1 VGNGS
6 QSGASLDAIVKWLPT
21 PTTSDGTGGPGR
33 STKRAGGLNLRTA
46 VWELPEADGV
56 VQDWLDYEPAVR
68 RQEYLS
74 GRLAPIPTED
84 GPRGGRRLTARF
96 EEWLMWL
103 PEGHVTGVEGISRTD
118 QLKIIGNGVVPIQ
131 SREAFRY
138 LMGLEAPNK
147 ESGS

>member
-1 VGNGS
+1 
-6 QSGASLDAIVKWLPT
+6 
-21 PTTSDGTGGPGR
+21 
-33 STKRAGGLNLRTA
+33 
-46 VWELPEADGV
+46 
-56 VQDWLDYEPAVR
+56 
-68 RQEYLS
+68 
-74 GRLAPIPTED
+74 
-84 GPRGGRRLTARF
+84 
-96 EEWLMWL
+96 MWL